1 MIVDE
6 LIREVVL
13 EIEMPCVGYLDLIHK
28 GLANVSLPYYP
39 YYLCKFG
46 IFVAYFRHLIY
57 SIV

>member
-1 MIVDE
+1 
-6 LIREVVL
+6 
-13 EIEMPCVGYLDLIHK
+13 MPCVGYLDLIHK